1 MAGPSMTPRR
11 SEYARPSHVLV
22 HLSDTHLRA
31 EGGVFGIDAAEHV
44 SRMLAE
50 IEQSGARPDALVF
63 TGDLADLGERD
74 AYRQLRDAVAPAA
87 ERLGARVIWVMGN
100 HDARGP
106 FRRELLGEAGDAP
119 VDAVHDLDGLR
130 VIVLDTSVPGAHHG
144 EVSAEQLEW
153 LSLELA
159 LPAPRGTI
167 LAMHHPPIPCVL
179 DLATLVELRD
189 QQALA
194 EVLRGSDV
202 RAILAGHVHFSSTAT
217 FAGIPV
223 SVASS
228 SCYTQDL
235 RIADGGMQPRDGAQ
249 SYNLVHVYDET
260 IVHSVVPFSDAPPA
274 EITSAEETA
283 HRLERAGVVIPPASP
298 SRTVASAAPV
308 AEQVAPPTEPLP
320 LVG

>member
-1 MAGPSMTPRR
+1 MTPWR
-11 SEYARPSHVLV
+11 SEYARASHVLV

-50 IEQSGARPDALVF
+50 VEASGARPDALVF

-87 ERLGARVIWVMGN
+87 ERIGARVIWVMGN
-100 HDARGP
+100 HDARDP

-274 EITSAEETA
+274 EVTSAEETA
-283 HRLERAGVVIPPASP
+283 RRLARAGVIIPPASP
-298 SRTVASAAPV
+298 SRSVAPLERSEP
-308 AEQVAPPTEPLP
+308 VAPPTEPLP